1 MCVDNGECMRNAFMF
16 RPLSDEEIKAKTPV
30 AVSCNEL
37 KREVTIFQNTGT
49 KQIDKTF
56 VFDKV

>member
-1 MCVDNGECMRNAFMF
+1 MI
-16 RPLSDEEIKAKTPV
+16 RPLSVEEVKAKTPV
-30 AVSCNEL
+30 AVSCDEL
-37 KREVTIFQNTGT
+37 KREVTVFQNMGA